1 MKKIFITLLV
11 SLVITT
17 VSMAQTIK
25 SKPLKLKYTLP
36 AGWIAEEFGDAL
48 DWEKTGNALCKCSG
62 VKFSKQHK
70 DGKMNVLVYPSSQ
83 SGLDSTKR
91 NFVGPLVF
99 TDVQKYD
106 KTKNKFF
113 SFERKKSNFAD
124 AKKNNEKSFDV
135 IRYQTKVE
143 DHFYIIYAW
152 QENKQLMS
160 PQTEKELFEM
170 INAIEPL

>member
-1 MKKIFITLLV
+1 MKKLFLFLFIAT
-11 SLVITT
+11 STT
-17 VSMAQTIK
+17 ILAQETVK
-25 SKPLKLKYTLP
+25 SKPLKLKYTPP
-36 AGWIAEEFGDAL
+36 AGWVAEEFGDKL
-48 DWEKTGNALCKCSG
+48 NWEISGNTLCKCSG
-62 VKFSKQHK
+62 VKFTKQHSA
-70 DGKMNVLVYPSSQ
+70 GKMNVVVYPSAQ

-91 NFVGPLVF
+91 NFVGSLVF
-99 TDVQKYD
+99 TNVEKYD

-124 AKKNNEKSFDV
+124 ARKNNEKSFDV
-135 IRYQTKVE
+135 IRYFAKVE
-143 DHFYIIYAW
+143 DHFYIIYSW